1 MPTYTEAVV
10 VTDVRMLQTLEEL
23 TELVDV
29 FDDIWGSIPG
39 HTMFDLSMLIALK
52 HAGNYVAGVFAG
64 ERIVGGCVGFFAEPL
79 GHVLHSHIA
88 GVRSDMSG
96 GGIGRRLKMHQRDWC
111 LERGIGTIRWTFDP
125 LIARNAHFN
134 LNSLGAGMSAYIANC
149 YGVMTDG
156 INAGDESD
164 RLVVEWVLESA
175 ERALPF
181 TAADAGIL
189 LQANA
194 DGRPVLDSSA
204 VSAQT
209 VAVQIPAD
217 IERMRLEAPAQA
229 RAWRGALRDALE
241 PLFSSPEWRPVGFDS
256 ANHYVF
262 TRR

>member
-1 MPTYTEAVV
+1 MLTHAEAVV
-10 VTDVRMLQTLEEL
+10 VTEVRTLQTFEEL
-23 TELVDV
+23 TELIAV
-29 FDDIWGSIPG
+29 FDTIWGTQPG
-39 HTMFDLSMLIALK
+39 RTMFDLNMLIALK
-52 HAGNYVAGVFAG
+52 HGGNYVAGAFAG
-64 ERIVGGCVGFFAEPL
+64 DRIVGGSVGFFAEPL

-88 GVRSDMSG
+88 GVRSDISG
-96 GGIGRRLKMHQRDWC
+96 GGIGRRLKQHQRDWC

-164 RLVVEWVLESA
+164 RLVVDWALESA
-175 ERALPF
+175 ERSRPF
-181 TAADAGIL
+181 TVDGAGYVL
-189 LQANA
+189 LANS
-194 DGRPVLDSSA
+194 DGRPVIDSSA
-204 VSAQT
+204 LSAET

-217 IERMRLEAPAQA
+217 IERMRLEASAQA
-229 RAWRGALRDALE
+229 RSWRSALRDALE
-241 PLFSSPEWRPVGFDS
+241 PLANSTEWRPVGFDS